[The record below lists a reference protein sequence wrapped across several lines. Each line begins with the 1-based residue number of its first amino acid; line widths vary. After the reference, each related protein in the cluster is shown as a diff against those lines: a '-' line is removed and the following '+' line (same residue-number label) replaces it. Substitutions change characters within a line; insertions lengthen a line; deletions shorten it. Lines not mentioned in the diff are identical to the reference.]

1 MKYHF
6 LILAFNEEDLLEK
19 TFKELHESILE
30 ENISDYII
38 SIVDDGSSD
47 NTFIIANNIKT
58 KFNKNLN
65 IIQNKKN
72 IGVANSVKNY
82 INSNDEGK
90 LFLISGDND
99 LGQEMV
105 RDLIKASK
113 KADFVLSSYLNRE
126 KKGRFRA
133 FLSTTFNLMMCTIF
147 DVYVFY
153 LQGPA
158 VWPIKYVK
166 QIDISSSGIAYASEV
181 HIKLL
186 YSGLKFIEITG
197 YCNTGSI
204 KSTAVKL
211 SSFFD
216 IFRTLLSLIYEI
228 KIKKKYNHKSIRVQ

>member
-6 LILAFNEEDLLEK
+6 LILAFNEEELLEK
-19 TFKELHESILE
+19 TFKELYKSILE

-47 NTFIIANNIKT
+47 KTFVIANNIK
-58 KFNKNLN
+58 KNFHKNLN

-99 LGQEMV
+99 LREEMV
-105 RDLIKASK
+105 KDLIKASK
-113 KADFVLSSYLNRE
+113 KADFVLSSYINKE

-133 FLSTTFNLMMCTIF
+133 FLSTTFNLIMCTIF

-186 YSGLKFIEITG
+186 YSGLKFKEITG

-228 KIKKKYNHKSIRVQ
+228 KIKKKYSRKSIRVQ

>member
-6 LILAFNEEDLLEK
+6 LILAFNEEELLEK
-19 TFKELHESILE
+19 TFKELYKSILE

-47 NTFIIANNIKT
+47 KTFVVANNIKT
-58 KFNKNLN
+58 NLHKNLN

-133 FLSTTFNLMMCTIF
+133 FLSTAFNLIMCTTF

-153 LQGPA
+153 L
-158 VWPIKYVK
+158 
-166 QIDISSSGIAYASEV
+166 
-181 HIKLL
+181 
-186 YSGLKFIEITG
+186 
-197 YCNTGSI
+197 
-204 KSTAVKL
+204 
-211 SSFFD
+211 
-216 IFRTLLSLIYEI
+216 
-228 KIKKKYNHKSIRVQ
+228 